1 MAETE
6 GLEPSLTT
14 VNSRLLYLTEL
25 CLHKER
31 KRVLS
36 ISAHNFRLNGGS
48 SEIRT
53 HDPQFA
59 GLMFSQLNYE
69 PINLIYFASLRKTS
83 SVNVSR
89 YRPRNFFCR
98 FYPVL
103 LTCRLFIKLHL
114 PQLLILVVPFTTRA
128 MMSQIFV
135 LKTLSGELRGTF

>member
-1 MAETE
+1 MV
-6 GLEPSLTT
+6 LPQLSKLM
-14 VNSRLLYLTEL
+14 SRCYFYIISTQPVALPTEL

-48 SEIRT
+48 SETRT

-69 PINLIYFASLRKTS
+69 PINPIYFASLRKTS

-89 YRPRNFFCR
+89 YRPRNFFSR

-103 LTCRLFIKLHL
+103 LTCRLFVKLHL
-114 PQLLILVVPFTTRA
+114 PQLYLYYSVSTF
-128 MMSQIFV
+128 QIFV
-135 LKTLSGELRGTF
+135 LKTLSGNFVAP